1 MKAKTIGLALG
12 AALLAAAS
20 VAQADM
26 DTQRRVTATDSERTK
41 NDLQNEQRMNDANAK
56 GPHMSPAMSKALKA
70 VMDAGSAK
78 DWGTATARL
87 NEARALSNQSDFDAF
102 ELTVVTAYVAVGTGD
117 TAGALATYKS
127 EIANPLFATAL
138 PQDNQIGTLKNAMV
152 LSNNAKDYDG
162 TIALGQ
168 KLIAMGSVD
177 EGAALA
183 LAIAYYGKGDYAT
196 AQSLA
201 QKTID
206 VEVAA
211 GKTPNAT
218 ATEIVARSKAAT
230 KS

>member
-1 MKAKTIGLALG
+1 MKTKTIGVALG

-26 DTQRRVTATDSERTK
+26 DTQRRVTATDTQRSK
-41 NDLQNEQRMNDANAK
+41 DEQQRDQQMDRNSK
-56 GPHMSPAMSKALKA
+56 GPHMSAAMSKAVKA
-70 VMDAGSAK
+70 VIDAGTAK
-78 DWGTATARL
+78 DWGTAAAKL
-87 NEARALSNQSDFDAF
+87 KEAQALSNQTDFDAF
-102 ELTVVTAYVAVGTGD
+102 ELNVVTAYVAVGTGD
-117 TAGALATYKS
+117 KAGALAAYKK
-127 EIANPLFATAL
+127 EIANPLFTTAL
-138 PQDNQIGTLKNAMV
+138 SPGDQVGTLKNAMV
-152 LSNNAKDYDG
+152 LSNGANDFDG

-177 EGAALA
+177 ESAAVT
-183 LAIAYYGKGDYAT
+183 LAIAYFGKGDYAT

-218 ATEIVARSKAAT
+218 ATEIVAKSKAAT